1 MGRREAEH
9 DGGVLTVP
17 RNMPRALRPLRHR
30 DYRLLWTGLA
40 VSLVGSGLWL
50 VALAWQVIALGGGPA
65 QLSLVTALYS
75 VGLLAFVLFGGVAAD
90 RLPQRLVMLAADLV
104 RAAVLLVLGALSLT
118 GNLEVWHLAAGG
130 LVIGA
135 GEAFFIPSY
144 TALLPRL
151 LPEDELLAANGLE
164 GTLRPLAQQ
173 ATGPALGG
181 VAVAALSP
189 GVAILG
195 GGLTYLV
202 SAAFLLA
209 MNVKPVKSRATPDD
223 PVASGVASV
232 VADLRE
238 GFGYVRR
245 TSWLWATLLFA
256 LALVLIIIGPLEVLL
271 PFAIR
276 DNLGGGAGDYGLALA
291 AFGVGGAA
299 GALAISS
306 RRLPRRY
313 LSSML
318 LLWGLGMLPFAAI
331 GLAGA
336 LWLVCAALFAVGAAF
351 SSGGVIWG
359 TLLQRRVPDGLRGRV
374 SSLDFF
380 VSLALM
386 PVSMAIAGPAGAAFG
401 VTAVFLVAGIVPGF
415 LAVAAILVPRLDRDE
430 LANPLDHPSTDKSA
444 PVKALPEPT
453 ENEAMQKGSDGR

>member
-1 MGRREAEH
+1 
-9 DGGVLTVP
+9 
-17 RNMPRALRPLRHR
+17 MPAALRPLRHR
-30 DYRLLWTGLA
+30 DFRLLWTGLA
-40 VSLVGSGLWL
+40 VSLIGSGLWL
-50 VALAWQVIALGGGPA
+50 VALAWQVIELGGGPTE
-65 QLSLVTALYS
+65 LSLVTALYS
-75 VGLLAFVLFGGVAAD
+75 VGLLAFVLVGGIAAD

-104 RAAVLLVLGALSLT
+104 RAAILLVLGWLSLT
-118 GNLEVWHLAAGG
+118 GDLRIWHLAAGG
-130 LVIGA
+130 LVVGA

-144 TALLPRL
+144 TAILPHL
-151 LPEDELLAANGLE
+151 LPESELLAANGLE

-173 ATGPALGG
+173 ATGPVLGG

-189 GVAILG
+189 GVAILT

-202 SAAFLLA
+202 STGCLLA
-209 MNVKPVKSRATPDD
+209 MNVRPAKGAPTAP
-223 PVASGVASV
+223 GLASV
-232 VADLRE
+232 FGDLRE

-256 LALVLIIIGPLEVLL
+256 LALVLFIVGPLEVLL

-276 DNLGGGAGDYGLALA
+276 DNLGGGADEYGLALA

-313 LSSML
+313 LTVMIL
-318 LLWGLGMLPFAAI
+318 MWGLGSLPFAVVGVAE
-331 GLAGA
+331 A
-336 LWLVCAALFAVGAAF
+336 LWVMFAALFVVGATYTAAM
-351 SSGGVIWG
+351 VIWG

-401 VTAVFLVAGIVPGF
+401 LAAVFLVAGFVPVL
-415 LAVAAILVPRLDRDE
+415 LAAAAILVPRLDRDE
-430 LANPLDHPSTDKSA
+430 LAHPLDHPVQDHPAKGDSSA
-444 PVKALPEPT
+444 SGPSA
-453 ENEAMQKGSDGR
+453 R

>member
-1 MGRREAEH
+1 M
-9 DGGVLTVP
+9 VSW
-17 RNMPRALRPLRHR
+17 MPAALRPLRHR
-30 DYRLLWTGLA
+30 DFRLLWTGLA
-40 VSLVGSGLWL
+40 VSLIGSGLWL
-50 VALAWQVIALGGGPA
+50 VALAWQVIELGGGPTE
-65 QLSLVTALYS
+65 LSLVTALYS
-75 VGLLAFVLFGGVAAD
+75 VGLLAFVLVGGIAAD

-104 RAAVLLVLGALSLT
+104 RAAILLVLGWLSLT
-118 GNLEVWHLAAGG
+118 GDLRIWHLAAGG
-130 LVIGA
+130 LVVGA

-144 TALLPRL
+144 TAILPHL
-151 LPEDELLAANGLE
+151 LPESELLAANGLE

-173 ATGPALGG
+173 AIGPVLGG

-189 GVAILG
+189 GVAILT

-202 SAAFLLA
+202 SAGCLLA
-209 MNVKPVKSRATPDD
+209 MNVRPAKGARTAT
-223 PVASGVASV
+223 GLASV
-232 VADLRE
+232 FADLRE

-256 LALVLIIIGPLEVLL
+256 LALVLFIVGPLEVLL

-276 DNLGGGAGDYGLALA
+276 DNLGGGADEYGLALA

-313 LSSML
+313 LTVMIL
-318 LLWGLGMLPFAAI
+318 MWGLGSLPFAVVGVAE
-331 GLAGA
+331 AF
-336 LWLVCAALFAVGAAF
+336 WVMFAALFVVGATYTAAM
-351 SSGGVIWG
+351 VIWG

-401 VTAVFLVAGIVPGF
+401 LAAVFLVAGFVPVL
-415 LAVAAILVPRLDRDE
+415 LAAAAILVPRLDRDE
-430 LANPLDHPSTDKSA
+430 LAHPLDHPVQDHPAMGDSSA
-444 PVKALPEPT
+444 
-453 ENEAMQKGSDGR
+453 SGRSAR

>member
-1 MGRREAEH
+1 M
-9 DGGVLTVP
+9 VSWVP
-17 RNMPRALRPLRHR
+17 AALRPLRHR
-30 DYRLLWTGLA
+30 DFRLLWTGLA
-40 VSLVGSGLWL
+40 VSLIGSGLWL
-50 VALAWQVIALGGGPA
+50 VALAWQVIELGGGPTE
-65 QLSLVTALYS
+65 LSLVTALYS
-75 VGLLAFVLFGGVAAD
+75 VGLLAFVLVGGIAAD

-104 RAAVLLVLGALSLT
+104 RAAILLVLGWLSLT
-118 GNLEVWHLAAGG
+118 GDLRIWHLAAGG
-130 LVIGA
+130 LVVGA

-144 TALLPRL
+144 TAILPHL
-151 LPEDELLAANGLE
+151 LPESELLAANGLE

-173 ATGPALGG
+173 ATGPVLGG

-189 GVAILG
+189 GVAILT

-202 SAAFLLA
+202 SAGCLLA
-209 MNVKPVKSRATPDD
+209 MNFRPAKGAHTP
-223 PVASGVASV
+223 PGLASV
-232 VADLRE
+232 FADLRE
-238 GFGYVRR
+238 GFDYVRR

-256 LALVLIIIGPLEVLL
+256 LALVLFIVGPLEVLL

-276 DNLGGGAGDYGLALA
+276 DNLGGGADEYGLALA

-313 LSSML
+313 LTVMIL
-318 LLWGLGMLPFAAI
+318 MWGLGSLPFAVVGVAE
-331 GLAGA
+331 AF
-336 LWLVCAALFAVGAAF
+336 WVMFAALFVVGATYTAAM
-351 SSGGVIWG
+351 VIWG

-401 VTAVFLVAGIVPGF
+401 LAAVFLVAGFVPVL
-415 LAVAAILVPRLDRDE
+415 LAAAAILVPRLDRDE
-430 LANPLDHPSTDKSA
+430 LAHPLDHPVQDHPAMGDSSA
-444 PVKALPEPT
+444 SGPSA
-453 ENEAMQKGSDGR
+453 R

>member
-1 MGRREAEH
+1 M
-9 DGGVLTVP
+9 VSW
-17 RNMPRALRPLRHR
+17 MPVALRPLRHR
-30 DYRLLWTGLA
+30 DFRLLWTGLA
-40 VSLVGSGLWL
+40 VSLIGSGLWL
-50 VALAWQVIALGGGPA
+50 VALAWQVIELGGGPTE
-65 QLSLVTALYS
+65 LSLVTALYS
-75 VGLLAFVLFGGVAAD
+75 VGLLAFVLVGGIAAD

-104 RAAVLLVLGALSLT
+104 RAAILLVLGWLSLT
-118 GNLEVWHLAAGG
+118 GDLRIWHLAAGG
-130 LVIGA
+130 LVVGA

-144 TALLPRL
+144 TAILPHL
-151 LPEDELLAANGLE
+151 LPESELLAANGLE

-173 ATGPALGG
+173 ATGPVLGG

-189 GVAILG
+189 GFAILT

-202 SAAFLLA
+202 SAGCLLA
-209 MNVKPVKSRATPDD
+209 MNVRSAKGAPSAP
-223 PVASGVASV
+223 GLASV
-232 VADLRE
+232 FADLRE

-256 LALVLIIIGPLEVLL
+256 LALVLFIVGPLEVLL

-276 DNLGGGAGDYGLALA
+276 DNLGGGADEYGLALA

-313 LSSML
+313 LTVMIL
-318 LLWGLGMLPFAAI
+318 MWGLGSLPFAIVGVAE
-331 GLAGA
+331 A
-336 LWLVCAALFAVGAAF
+336 LWVMFAALFVVGATYTAAM
-351 SSGGVIWG
+351 VIWG

-401 VTAVFLVAGIVPGF
+401 LAAVFLVAGFVPVL
-415 LAVAAILVPRLDRDE
+415 LAAAAILVPRLDRDE
-430 LANPLDHPSTDKSA
+430 LAHPLDHPVQDHPAMGDSSA
-444 PVKALPEPT
+444 SGPSA
-453 ENEAMQKGSDGR
+453 R

>member
-1 MGRREAEH
+1 
-9 DGGVLTVP
+9 
-17 RNMPRALRPLRHR
+17 MPAALRPLRHR
-30 DYRLLWTGLA
+30 DFRLLWTGLA
-40 VSLVGSGLWL
+40 VSLIGSGLWL
-50 VALAWQVIALGGGPA
+50 VALAWQVIELGGGPTE
-65 QLSLVTALYS
+65 LSLVTALYS
-75 VGLLAFVLFGGVAAD
+75 VGLLAFVLVGGIAAD

-104 RAAVLLVLGALSLT
+104 RAAILLVLGWLSLT
-118 GNLEVWHLAAGG
+118 GDLRIWHLAAGG
-130 LVIGA
+130 LVVGA

-144 TALLPRL
+144 TAILPHL
-151 LPEDELLAANGLE
+151 LPESELLAANGLE

-173 ATGPALGG
+173 ATGPVLGG

-189 GVAILG
+189 GVAILT

-202 SAAFLLA
+202 SAGCLLA
-209 MNVKPVKSRATPDD
+209 MNVRPAKGARTAT
-223 PVASGVASV
+223 GLASV
-232 VADLRE
+232 FADLRE

-256 LALVLIIIGPLEVLL
+256 LALVLFIVGPLEVLL

-276 DNLGGGAGDYGLALA
+276 DNLGGGADEYGLALA

-313 LSSML
+313 LTVMIL
-318 LLWGLGMLPFAAI
+318 MWGLGSLPFAVVGVAE
-331 GLAGA
+331 A
-336 LWLVCAALFAVGAAF
+336 LWVMLAALFVVGATYTAAM
-351 SSGGVIWG
+351 VIWG

-401 VTAVFLVAGIVPGF
+401 LAAVFLVAGFVPVL
-415 LAVAAILVPRLDRDE
+415 LAAAAILVPRLDRDE
-430 LANPLDHPSTDKSA
+430 LAHPLDHPVQDHPAMGDSSA
-444 PVKALPEPT
+444 SGPSA
-453 ENEAMQKGSDGR
+453 R

>member
-1 MGRREAEH
+1 M
-9 DGGVLTVP
+9 VSWVP
-17 RNMPRALRPLRHR
+17 AALRPLRHR
-30 DYRLLWTGLA
+30 DFRLLWTGLA
-40 VSLVGSGLWL
+40 VSLIGSGLWL
-50 VALAWQVIALGGGPA
+50 VALAWQVIELGGGPTE
-65 QLSLVTALYS
+65 LSLVTALYS
-75 VGLLAFVLFGGVAAD
+75 VGLLAFVLVGGIAAD

-104 RAAVLLVLGALSLT
+104 RAAILLVLGWLSLT
-118 GNLEVWHLAAGG
+118 GDLRIWHLAAGG
-130 LVIGA
+130 LVVGA

-144 TALLPRL
+144 TAILPHL
-151 LPEDELLAANGLE
+151 LPESELLAANGLE

-173 ATGPALGG
+173 ATGPVLGG

-189 GVAILG
+189 GVAILTG
-195 GGLTYLV
+195 GFTYLV
-202 SAAFLLA
+202 SAGCLLA
-209 MNVKPVKSRATPDD
+209 MNVRSAKSAPTAP
-223 PVASGVASV
+223 GLASV
-232 VADLRE
+232 FADLRE

-256 LALVLIIIGPLEVLL
+256 LALVLFIVGPLEVLL

-276 DNLGGGAGDYGLALA
+276 DNLGGGADEYGLALA

-313 LSSML
+313 LTVMIL
-318 LLWGLGMLPFAAI
+318 MWGLGSLPFAVVGVAE
-331 GLAGA
+331 A
-336 LWLVCAALFAVGAAF
+336 LWVMFAALFVVGATYSAAM
-351 SSGGVIWG
+351 VIWG

-401 VTAVFLVAGIVPGF
+401 LPAVFLVAGFVPVL
-415 LAVAAILVPRLDRDE
+415 LAAAAILVPRLDRDE
-430 LANPLDHPSTDKSA
+430 LAHPLDHPVQDHPATGDPSA
-444 PVKALPEPT
+444 SGPSA
-453 ENEAMQKGSDGR
+453 R

>member
-1 MGRREAEH
+1 M
-9 DGGVLTVP
+9 VSW
-17 RNMPRALRPLRHR
+17 MPAALRPLRHR
-30 DYRLLWTGLA
+30 DFRLLWTGLA
-40 VSLVGSGLWL
+40 VSLIGSGLWL
-50 VALAWQVIALGGGPA
+50 VALAWQVIELGGGPTE
-65 QLSLVTALYS
+65 LSLVTALYS
-75 VGLLAFVLFGGVAAD
+75 VGLLAFVLVGGIAAD

-104 RAAVLLVLGALSLT
+104 RAAILLVLGWLSLT
-118 GNLEVWHLAAGG
+118 GDLRIWHLAAGG
-130 LVIGA
+130 LVVGA

-144 TALLPRL
+144 TAILSHL
-151 LPEDELLAANGLE
+151 LPESELLAANGLE

-173 ATGPALGG
+173 ATGPVLGG

-189 GVAILG
+189 GVAILT

-202 SAAFLLA
+202 SAGCLLA
-209 MNVKPVKSRATPDD
+209 MNVRPAKGAPTAP
-223 PVASGVASV
+223 GLASV
-232 VADLRE
+232 FADLRE

-256 LALVLIIIGPLEVLL
+256 LALVLFIVGPLEVLL

-276 DNLGGGAGDYGLALA
+276 DNLGGGADDYGLALA

-313 LSSML
+313 LTVMIL
-318 LLWGLGMLPFAAI
+318 MWGLGSLPFAVVGVAE
-331 GLAGA
+331 A
-336 LWLVCAALFAVGAAF
+336 LWVMFAALFVVGATYTAAM
-351 SSGGVIWG
+351 VIWG

-386 PVSMAIAGPAGAAFG
+386 PVSTAIAGPAGAAFG
-401 VTAVFLVAGIVPGF
+401 LAAVFLVAGFVPVL
-415 LAVAAILVPRLDRDE
+415 LAAAAILVPRLDRDE
-430 LANPLDHPSTDKSA
+430 LAHPLDHPVQDHPAMGDSSA
-444 PVKALPEPT
+444 SGPSA
-453 ENEAMQKGSDGR
+453 R